1 MGSQIYTRLPPC
13 EGVWPVGGRASGY
26 TPSQVPPR
34 GGATSCLPR
43 QLHLLTGWVVKMH
56 SPLNSAFL
64 VTEVLHRTYA
74 LCSQAHLTVAS
85 ARTWR

>member
-34 GGATSCLPR
+34 GGTTSCRETAPLTYLLLRGMAPLLPTR
-43 QLHLLTGWVVKMH
+43 YRLRV
-56 SPLNSAFL
+56 
-64 VTEVLHRTYA
+64 
-74 LCSQAHLTVAS
+74 
-85 ARTWR
+85 